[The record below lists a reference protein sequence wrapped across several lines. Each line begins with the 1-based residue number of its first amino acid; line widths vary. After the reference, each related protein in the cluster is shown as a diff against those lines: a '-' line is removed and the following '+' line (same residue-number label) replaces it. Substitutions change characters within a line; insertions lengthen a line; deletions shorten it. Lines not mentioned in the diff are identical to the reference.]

1 MGKDSKRHQKKKMPE
16 YKEGEEMGYHSEA
29 AKVQEYKE
37 GEEMGYHS
45 EAAKVQEYKEGEGRK
60 VGYHSEAANP
70 STHRARLHTSE
81 QEGTEAA
88 EEDRDK
94 GPT

>member
-29 AKVQEYKE
+29 AKIPEYKE

-45 EAAKVQEYKEGEGRK
+45 EAAKIPEYKEGEGMK

-81 QEGTEAA
+81 QEDTKAA